1 MSDVFE
7 RVRAVIVEELEV
19 DEETVVESATLQ
31 EDLGMGDD
39 FALEFTMPL
48 EEEFEVE
55 IDDEKFQTCK
65 TVGDIVKYLEEL
77 L

>member
-19 DEETVVESATLQ
+19 DEETVVESTTLR

-39 FALEFTMPL
+39 FNLEFTMPL

-55 IDDEKFQTCK
+55 IDDEKFLSLK